1 MLESDAR
8 LLFAELDAER
18 PFDFVFIDADN
29 SNYPIYLDFVLN
41 NIRPEGLIAAHN
53 AFVRGAIL
61 NESNLGAYVEGTR
74 IFNRRIANDP
84 CLIATIYPAGD
95 GIIVAIL
102 RE

>member
-1 MLESDAR
+1 MREGDAR
-8 LLFAELDAER
+8 LLLRKLDTEG

-29 SNYPIYLDFVLN
+29 LNYPIYLDWVLN
-41 NIRPEGLIAAHN
+41 NIRPGGLIAAYN
-53 AFVRGAIL
+53 AFVQGAIL

-84 CLIATIYPAGD
+84 RLIATIYPAGD
-95 GIIVAIL
+95 GITVAVL